1 MSTVHIIM
9 LLWTDNWE
17 INIFKHLKKGR
28 LVVSE
33 MLFSIGFLDKVRVG
47 ICCVSIPSVTTISI
61 ISWIDNAIWKLIPVH
76 DLVDE
81 LESCFQVLVE
91 SSVDHHIES
100 VIVISACFS
109 SSFQNLDLLS
119 KLSDLLFVLNN
130 SILTSSHLALIAKS
144 SHILQKYLFFS
155 LQLQVLILLLF
166 QLTLQVL
173 DLSPVSIE
181 LLSQVFQLTY
191 VITTRVFI
199 LIFELLVFSL
209 LLVDHSVLILS
220 NLGQSF
226 ALSE

>member
-81 LESCFQVLVE
+81 LESCFQVLVK

-173 DLSPVSIE
+173 DLSSVSIE

>member
-28 LVVSE
+28 LVVCE